1 MEEVVAAAIESNRQ
15 VVQEAATANS
25 LLSEEGEEIAMRE
38 TIEMSVIVT
47 DNLAE
52 EAMMIEMGLET
63 AITAVIED
71 ITTGQTQ
78 ATLRD
83 QAALTI
89 DAAVERTRGAL
100 TTVQATR
107 SRASPKLRK
116 IDQDLEAIIDDV

>member
-1 MEEVVAAAIESNRQ
+1 MAAAIESNRQ